1 MLINQRQQR
10 ILELLSENPA
20 LNVKSLAN
28 LLHVSEPTIR
38 RDFTELAE
46 RHLLT
51 KFYGG
56 AKLVHGAADS
66 EIPFMLRENERS
78 QTKVEMGKKAAE
90 HIADGMVIMLD
101 GSTSAYYIVPYLQ
114 RFKDL
119 IVVTSGAKTAV
130 ALAERNIRTYSTGG
144 QMMTHSFSLVG
155 EEAESFIRKINANI
169 CFFSCRGLTL
179 DGIMTDVSVAEVNL
193 RRVMFSHS
201 KKKVLLCDSS
211 KFGKTY
217 FYNQGRLDE
226 VDELVSDKPFVLDR

>member
-1 MLINQRQQR
+1 
-10 ILELLSENPA
+10 
-20 LNVKSLAN
+20 
-28 LLHVSEPTIR
+28 
-38 RDFTELAE
+38 
-46 RHLLT
+46 
-51 KFYGG
+51 
-56 AKLVHGAADS
+56 
-66 EIPFMLRENERS
+66 
-78 QTKVEMGKKAAE
+78 
-90 HIADGMVIMLD
+90 
-101 GSTSAYYIVPYLQ
+101 
-114 RFKDL
+114 
-119 IVVTSGAKTAV
+119 KTAV

-144 QMMTHSFSLVG
+144 QMITHSFSLVG

-226 VDELVSDKPFVLDR
+226 VDELVSDKPFVFDR